1 MFLNPGQRHSMYC
14 RLSGRNST
22 WRIAMLKLENVKWTA
37 EDGNEILKGIDF
49 EAEAGTL
56 TVITGPNGSG
66 KTTLAKVISGVEKL
80 ACGSIKLDDEELA
93 GLDITKRAQRG
104 VAYAF
109 QQPVRF
115 KGITVRDLIELADG
129 GKVEEMDVCRIM
141 NKVGLC
147 TQDYIDREVNDSLS
161 GGEIKRIEIATVLA
175 RKDAKLLVF
184 DEPEA
189 GIDLW
194 SFNGLVE
201 SFEELK
207 REQDKVLLVI
217 SHQER
222 LLEIA
227 DNIVVIDDGK
237 VRVAGPGK
245 EILPQLMIGEVVAD
259 CPVGKEIGARKTG
272 DSGNAGN

>member
-1 MFLNPGQRHSMYC
+1 MF
-14 RLSGRNST
+14 
-22 WRIAMLKLENVKWTA
+22 KLENVKWKA
-37 EDGNEILKGIDF
+37 EDGAEILKGIDF
-49 EAEAGTL
+49 EVEAGTL

-66 KTTLAKVISGVEKL
+66 KTSLAKVISGVEDITE
-80 ACGSIKLDDEELA
+80 GSMTLDGEELA
-93 GLDITKRAQRG
+93 GKNITERAKLG

-129 GKVEEMDVCRIM
+129 HKVEEMDICRIM

-194 SFNGLVE
+194 SFTGLVE
-201 SFEELK
+201 AFQELK
-207 REQDKVLLVI
+207 SEQDKVLLVI

-227 DNIVVIDDGK
+227 DNIVVIDGGR
-237 VRVAGPGK
+237 VREAGPAR
-245 EILPQLMIGEVVAD
+245 EVLPNLVKGEVVGD
-259 CPVGKEIGARKTG
+259 CPVGKVRGINGQ
-272 DSGNAGN
+272 DN

>member
-1 MFLNPGQRHSMYC
+1 MF
-14 RLSGRNST
+14 
-22 WRIAMLKLENVKWTA
+22 KLENVKWTA
-37 EDGNEILKGIDF
+37 EDGAEILKGIDF
-49 EAEAGTL
+49 EVEEGTL

-66 KTTLAKVISGVEKL
+66 KTSLAKVIAGVEKITE
-80 ACGSIKLDDEELA
+80 GSMKLDDVELA
-93 GLDITKRAQRG
+93 DKDITERAKMG

-129 GKVEEMDVCRIM
+129 SKVEEMDVCRIM

-161 GGEIKRIEIATVLA
+161 GGEIKRIEIATLLA
-175 RKDAKLLVF
+175 RNTELSIF

-194 SFNGLVE
+194 SFGNLIRI
-201 SFEELK
+201 FERINK
-207 REQDKVLLVI
+207 EQKGTIIII

-222 LLEIA
+222 ILNIA
-227 DNIVVIDDGK
+227 DRIVVIADGGILNEDASAK
-237 VRVAGPGK
+237 MLPKLLDRSMDCQYHK
-245 EILPQLMIGEVVAD
+245 E
-259 CPVGKEIGARKTG
+259 
-272 DSGNAGN
+272 

>member
-1 MFLNPGQRHSMYC
+1 
-14 RLSGRNST
+14 
-22 WRIAMLKLENVKWTA
+22 MLKLENVKWTA
-37 EDGNEILKGIDF
+37 EDGSEILKGIDF
-49 EAEAGTL
+49 EAKEGTL

-80 ACGSIKLDDEELA
+80 ACGSIKLGETELA
-93 GLDITKRAQRG
+93 GLDITQRAKRG

-129 GKVEEMDVCRIM
+129 GKVEEMDVCRVM

-194 SFNGLVE
+194 SFNGLVDA
-201 SFEELK
+201 FEELK
-207 REQDKVLLVI
+207 REKDKVLLVI

-227 DNIVVIDDGK
+227 DQIVVIDGGT

-245 EILPQLMIGEVVAD
+245 EVLPQLMQGEVVGD
-259 CPVGKEIGARKTG
+259 CPVGKERV
-272 DSGNAGN
+272 

>member
-1 MFLNPGQRHSMYC
+1 MF
-14 RLSGRNST
+14 
-22 WRIAMLKLENVKWTA
+22 KLENVKWTA
-37 EDGNEILKGIDF
+37 DDGTEIIKGIDF
-49 EAEAGTL
+49 ELEEGTL

-66 KTTLAKVISGVEKL
+66 KTSLAKVISGVEPL
-80 ACGSIKLDDEELA
+80 TEGSIKLDGVELA
-93 GLDITKRAQRG
+93 GKDVTERAKTG

-129 GKVEEMDVCRIM
+129 GSLEEMDICRIM

-175 RKDAKLLVF
+175 RKDARLLVF

-201 SFEELK
+201 AFNELK
-207 REQDKVLLVI
+207 REKDKILIVI

-227 DNIVVIDDGK
+227 DNIIVIDGGL
-237 VRVAGPGK
+237 VRAAGPGD
-245 EILPQLMIGEVVAD
+245 EILPQLVESEISGG
-259 CPVGKEIGARKTG
+259 CPVGKEMR
-272 DSGNAGN
+272 

>member
-1 MFLNPGQRHSMYC
+1 MF
-14 RLSGRNST
+14 
-22 WRIAMLKLENVKWTA
+22 KLENVKWTA
-37 EDGNEILKGIDF
+37 EDGAEILKGIDF
-49 EAEAGTL
+49 EVEEGTL

-66 KTTLAKVISGVEKL
+66 KTSLAKVIAGVEKITE
-80 ACGSIKLDDEELA
+80 GSMKLDDVELA
-93 GLDITKRAQRG
+93 DKDITERAKMG

-129 GKVEEMDVCRIM
+129 SKVEEMDVCRIM

-201 SFEELK
+201 AFEELK
-207 REQDKVLLVI
+207 SEKDKVLLVI

-227 DNIVVIDDGK
+227 DQIVVIDGGT

-245 EILPQLMIGEVVAD
+245 EVLPQLMHGEVVGD
-259 CPVGKEIGARKTG
+259 CPVGKERA
-272 DSGNAGN
+272 

>member
-1 MFLNPGQRHSMYC
+1 
-14 RLSGRNST
+14 
-22 WRIAMLKLENVKWTA
+22 MLKLENVKWTA
-37 EDGNEILKGIDF
+37 EDGSEILKGIDF
-49 EAEAGTL
+49 EAMEGTL

-80 ACGSIKLDDEELA
+80 ACGSIKLGETELA
-93 GLDITKRAQRG
+93 GLDITQRAKRG

-129 GKVEEMDVCRIM
+129 GKVEEMDVCRVM

-201 SFEELK
+201 AFEELK
-207 REQDKVLLVI
+207 SEKDKVLLVI

-227 DNIVVIDDGK
+227 DQIVVIDGGT

-245 EILPQLMIGEVVAD
+245 EVLPQLMQGEVVGD
-259 CPVGKEIGARKTG
+259 CPVGKERV
-272 DSGNAGN
+272 

>member
-1 MFLNPGQRHSMYC
+1 
-14 RLSGRNST
+14 
-22 WRIAMLKLENVKWTA
+22 MLKLENVKWTA

-49 EAEAGTL
+49 EAMEGTL

-80 ACGSIKLDDEELA
+80 ACGSIKLGETELA
-93 GLDITKRAQRG
+93 GLDITQRAKRG

-129 GKVEEMDVCRIM
+129 GKVEEMDVCRVM

-201 SFEELK
+201 AFEELK
-207 REQDKVLLVI
+207 SEKDKVLLVI

-227 DNIVVIDDGK
+227 DQIVVIDGGT

-245 EILPQLMIGEVVAD
+245 EVLPQLMQGEVVGD
-259 CPVGKEIGARKTG
+259 CPVGKERA
-272 DSGNAGN
+272 